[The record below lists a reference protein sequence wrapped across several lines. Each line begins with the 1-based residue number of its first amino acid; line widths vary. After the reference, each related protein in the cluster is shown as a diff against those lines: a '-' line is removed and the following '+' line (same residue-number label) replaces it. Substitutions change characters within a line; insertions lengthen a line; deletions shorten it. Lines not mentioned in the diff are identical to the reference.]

1 MYLLH
6 RFPADPDLKRQ
17 WLSAVNR
24 KDFVPSPSSRV
35 CSEHF
40 VDGRKTD
47 QNPVPMLSLGYDRK
61 VLKGRRRIVKH
72 THGTPKR
79 MRTNESQPG
88 LLSTSP
94 SSAQS
99 MQEEMLR
106 NEPRKSATKEQC
118 NTEEVA
124 VSQFLSAAALLEDSD
139 ICFESSSIGLHSP
152 LSSAHILVTGSQD
165 AERAQPQRMDAATQ
179 TSARGGLAV
188 EERVY
193 AGTQTT
199 ATSTVAGQ
207 THDQGTT
214 LSADDINFYT
224 GVSQPVFSQMVEIV
238 TLLAQKLSFLPREDQ
253 LLLCLMRLR
262 LGLLYGHLARI
273 FRVSVSSV
281 GNHFIYILGILSEIM
296 KQVVTWLPRSY
307 IRNTMPD
314 SFVQNGY
321 SCTTCIL
328 DCTEVVLQRPRKLM
342 PRAQTYSN
350 YKANNTV
357 KFLMAIAPNG
367 FIMFVSKAYGGRAS
381 DKLITKDCGICD
393 LFMPGDE
400 IMADRGFTLDHELQ
414 VQGIRL
420 NTPAFTRGKSQLTEA
435 EVTQTR
441 RIAAVRIH
449 VERAINRIKTYRIL
463 KQALPIASKK
473 VISNIIF
480 VCAGLCNLKPPLI
493 REAHRTA

>member
-1 MYLLH
+1 
-6 RFPADPDLKRQ
+6 
-17 WLSAVNR
+17 
-24 KDFVPSPSSRV
+24 
-35 CSEHF
+35 
-40 VDGRKTD
+40 
-47 QNPVPMLSLGYDRK
+47 
-61 VLKGRRRIVKH
+61 
-72 THGTPKR
+72 
-79 MRTNESQPG
+79 
-88 LLSTSP
+88 
-94 SSAQS
+94 
-99 MQEEMLR
+99 
-106 NEPRKSATKEQC
+106 
-118 NTEEVA
+118 
-124 VSQFLSAAALLEDSD
+124 
-139 ICFESSSIGLHSP
+139 
-152 LSSAHILVTGSQD
+152 
-165 AERAQPQRMDAATQ
+165 MDAATQ

-188 EERVY
+188 EERVD
-193 AGTQTT
+193 AGTQAT

-207 THDQGTT
+207 THDQGTQWERNLYEDHCYAQIPATEPHRTSFAST

-238 TLLAQKLSFLPREDQ
+238 TMLAQKPSFLPREDQ

-281 GNHFIYILGILSEIM
+281 GNHFIYILGIVSDIM
-296 KQVVTWLPRSY
+296 KEVVTWLPRSY
-307 IRNTMPD
+307 IRNTMPE
-314 SFVQNGY
+314 SFIQNGY

-342 PRAQTYSN
+342 PTAQTYSN
-350 YKANNTV
+350 YKYNNTV
-357 KFLMAIAPNG
+357 KFLVAIAPNG
-367 FIMFVSKAYGGRAS
+367 FIIFVSKAYGGRAS
-381 DKLITKDCGICD
+381 DKLLTKDCGICD

-420 NTPAFTRGKSQLTEA
+420 NTPAFTRGKSQLTQA

-449 VERAINRIKTYRIL
+449 IERAINRIKTYRTL